1 LTRRCRILIV
11 EDEAITALALE
22 QALLAQGYE
31 VCGLAASGAEARAL
45 AERLRPNVAVVDMRL
60 KDGVTGAQVARDLQ
74 ARLGIPVILM
84 SGHADH
90 RSASALG
97 AAGFLAKPFSDADLI
112 GAIATI
118 ARRSLTEPAE
128 SDS

>member
-1 LTRRCRILIV
+1 MVPRYRVLIA

-22 QALLAQGYE
+22 QALLMQGYD

-45 AERLRPNVAVVDMRL
+45 AERLRPTVAVIDMRL
-60 KDGVTGAQVARDLQ
+60 KDGVTGAQVARELQ

-90 RSASALG
+90 RSVDELG
-97 AAGFLAKPFSDADLI
+97 AAGFLAKPFSDAELFR
-112 GAIATI
+112 AIAK
-118 ARRSLTEPAE
+118 AGRVTEAAASE
-128 SDS
+128 S